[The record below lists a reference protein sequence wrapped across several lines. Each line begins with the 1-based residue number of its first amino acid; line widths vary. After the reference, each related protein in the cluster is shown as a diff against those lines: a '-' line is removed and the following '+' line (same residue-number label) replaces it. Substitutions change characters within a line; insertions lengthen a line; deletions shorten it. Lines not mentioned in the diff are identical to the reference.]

1 MRENNQY
8 ELLLGRIKDL
18 EKKVEHLRISRRV
31 LMSLVTRQEQDKAVQ
46 ILELLEENRRLRRT
60 NNRFAQTLWLKNQQ
74 ILELTI
80 SEKQGNS

>member
-1 MRENNQY
+1 LRENNQY

>member
-1 MRENNQY
+1 
-8 ELLLGRIKDL
+8 
-18 EKKVEHLRISRRV
+18 
-31 LMSLVTRQEQDKAVQ
+31 MSLVTRQEQDKAVQ